1 VGDFATTP
9 SIGITTGR
17 QARLYH
23 AFVTTAPA
31 ALDGPSTVTLYAS
44 TLSDLSGFA
53 AADIAHDN
61 GNGRARARLVLVDA
75 GELAW
80 QRARCRGHH
89 HILAPAD
96 SVLVSLTSL
105 QHWLW
110 QRLLAPVDRGID
122 GEEGQ
127 RTTSESPGGSTTAR
141 RCGGLL
147 EEVRPRTESS

>member
-1 VGDFATTP
+1 MRDFATTP
-9 SIGITTGR
+9 SIGITIGR
-17 QARLYH
+17 QTRLYH

-31 ALDGPSTVTLYAS
+31 ALDSPSTVTLYAS

-53 AADIAHDN
+53 AEDIDHDN

-96 SVLVSLTSL
+96 PVLVGATSL

-110 QRLLAPVDRGID
+110 QRLQTPVDPGTD
-122 GEEGQ
+122 GEEDP
-127 RTTSESPGGSTTAR
+127 RTTSE
-141 RCGGLL
+141 
-147 EEVRPRTESS
+147 